1 MNIVITQAPQL
12 MDFQTWVEHHN
23 LTLCVHIYTQ
33 PDSSKLYRVWLQ
45 GSDCVDIKVQNTMC
59 RVEGEGKTASK
70 AVGALIANLNNCKS
84 MLFLETLS
92 KVPKFKFVFN
102 QKLLEEA
109 EQELYDT
116 H

>member
-12 MDFQTWVEHHN
+12 LDFQTWVERHN
-23 LTLCVHIYTQ
+23 LTLCVHITPQ
-33 PDSSKLYRVWLQ
+33 PDESKLYYIWLKNNTNQ
-45 GSDCVDIKVQNTMC
+45 DVIAQNNICKVA
-59 RVEGEGKTASK
+59 GEGKTSSK
-70 AVGALIANLNNCKS
+70 AVDALIANLNKCGYINIPTAWHK
-84 MLFLETLS
+84 T
-92 KVPKFKFVFN
+92 PKFKFVFN